1 LFRLNLALWAIFERF
16 ICVRR
21 QVWALTSF
29 KYRIKPIITFEVKS
43 VAKAAKKKE
52 KKPVKKK

>member
-1 LFRLNLALWAIFERF
+1 VI
-16 ICVRR
+16 
-21 QVWALTSF
+21 SF
-29 KYRIKPIITFEVKS
+29 KYKFKPINAFEVKS